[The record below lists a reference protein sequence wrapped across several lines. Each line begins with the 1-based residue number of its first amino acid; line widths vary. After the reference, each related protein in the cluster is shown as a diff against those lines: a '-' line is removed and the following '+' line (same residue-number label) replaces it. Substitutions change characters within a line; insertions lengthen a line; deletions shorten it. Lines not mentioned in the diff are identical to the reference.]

1 MKEFLKVDLER
12 LSAHRP
18 PAVLLGGIN
27 LARALGIAG
36 IPVIVASADPFTP
49 AMASRYCIGRLALP
63 PAAQREAVLERLLCA
78 GEALTGAL
86 CTRVPLI
93 YGDDDQLALV
103 QEFRDALSPY
113 YAFVLS
119 DPALSR
125 ALNSKPLFQALA
137 ESRGLPVPRR
147 LAWSDLADFAAPV
160 LVKPRTKTGWESS
173 AVLARLLNGAGKA
186 RVFPDGPAL
195 AGEPLAQAL
204 QDELTVQEYIPGDDQ
219 ALWSFHGFA
228 DEHGKLLAW
237 FIGRKIRTYPPLTGD
252 SSYLELA
259 HDPELASLGRTL
271 ALRIGLRGVFKMD
284 FKRHAETGE
293 FFLLEVNARFNLWHY
308 LGAQAGVNLAQ
319 VAYDY
324 MTRGA
329 RSSPVQMRTRYC
341 WLSPRLDYL
350 AYRALAARREL
361 TAGGWLAS
369 LLSTRKV
376 YDLFAW
382 SDPLPAA
389 AVLWDELRHFSRLR
403 HRVMRWLS
411 TAS

>member
-1 MKEFLKVDLER
+1 MSDFLKVDLGR

-18 PAVLLGGIN
+18 PAMLLGGIN
-27 LARALGIAG
+27 LVRAFGIAR
-36 IPVIVASADPFTP
+36 IPVIVASSERFTP
-49 AMASRYCIGRLALP
+49 AMVSRYCIGRCALP
-63 PAAQREAVLERLLCA
+63 PAAQREALVERLLSA
-78 GEALTGAL
+78 GEILTGAL
-86 CTRVPLI
+86 CTRIPLI

-103 QEFRDALSPY
+103 HEFREVLSPY
-113 YAFVLS
+113 YALVLS

-147 LAWSDLADFAAPV
+147 LAWNDLEHFEAPV
-160 LVKPRTKTGWESS
+160 LAKPRTKTGWESS
-173 AVLARLLNGAGKA
+173 AVQSQFLQGAGKA
-186 RVFPDGPAL
+186 RVFPDGRSVL
-195 AGEPLAQAL
+195 NEPLARSL
-204 QDELTVQEYIPGDDQ
+204 RGELTLQEYIPGDDR

-228 DEHGKLLAW
+228 DERGKLLAC

-259 HDPELASLGRTL
+259 HDSELASLGRSLVT
-271 ALRIGLRGVFKMD
+271 RIGLKGIFKMD
-284 FKRHAETGE
+284 FKRHAETGQ

-308 LGAQAGVNLAQ
+308 LGAQGGVNLAQ

-324 MTRGA
+324 MTRGT
-329 RSSPVQMRTRYC
+329 RSSPVQMRTRYR

-350 AYRALAARREL
+350 AYRSLAARRQL
-361 TAGGWLAS
+361 TARAWLAS

-382 SDPLPAA
+382 SDPMPAA
-389 AVLWDELRHFSRLR
+389 AVLWDELRHLSRLR

>member
-1 MKEFLKVDLER
+1 MKEFLKVDLGR
-12 LSAHRP
+12 QSAHRP
-18 PAVLLGGIN
+18 PAMLLGGIN
-27 LARALGIAG
+27 LVRALGIAG
-36 IPVIVASADPFTP
+36 IPVIVASSEASTP
-49 AMASRYCIGRLALP
+49 ATASRYCIGRCSLP
-63 PAAQREAVLERLLCA
+63 PIAQREAVVERLLRA
-78 GEALTGAL
+78 GEILTGAL

-93 YGDDDQLALV
+93 YGDDDQLGLV
-103 QEFRDALSPY
+103 HEYRDALSPY

-137 ESRGLPVPRR
+137 EARGLPVPRR
-147 LAWSDLADFAAPV
+147 LDWSELGEFDAPV
-160 LVKPRTKTGWESS
+160 LAKPRTKTAWDSS
-173 AVLARLLNGAGKA
+173 AVLAQLLHGAGKA
-186 RVFPDGPAL
+186 RVFPDGREL
-195 AGEPLAQAL
+195 LNEPLDHAL
-204 QDELTVQEYIPGDDQ
+204 REELTLQEYIPGDDG

-228 DEHGKLLAW
+228 DERGKLLAW

-271 ALRIGLRGVFKMD
+271 VPRIGLKGVFKMD

-308 LGAQAGVNLAQ
+308 LGAQGGVNLAEL
-319 VAYDY
+319 AYDY
-324 MTRGA
+324 VTRGV
-329 RSSPVQMRTRYC
+329 RSAPVQMRTRYR

-382 SDPLPAA
+382 TDPMPAL
-389 AVLWDELRHFSRLR
+389 AVLWDELKHFSRLR
-403 HRVMRWLS
+403 RRMMRWLS